1 MSESPTLAYLVVTGS
16 VYAFRAPELIDGLGG
31 LGLRILTL
39 LTPGARQVIS
49 PRELVRLPGHRIV
62 ESYFDAAILPRPEPG
77 LVLVAP
83 CTFNTLNKLAQGIA
97 DSLPLSLTSEAIGHG
112 GPVLVAPSLNPGLFR
127 HPRTAS
133 SLATLREWGITIVE
147 PQPVEYGLAPTETIL
162 AAVRARLAG

>member
-16 VYAFRAPELIDGLGG
+16 VYAFRVPELIAGLGT
-31 LGLRILTL
+31 LGLRVLTL
-39 LTPGARQVIS
+39 PTPNARQVIS
-49 PRELVRLPGHRIV
+49 PRELVRLPGHRLV

-77 LVLVAP
+77 IVLVAP

-112 GPVLVAPSLNPGLFR
+112 APVIVAPSLNPGLWR

-133 SLATLREWGITIVE
+133 SLATLHEWGISIVDPE
-147 PQPVEYGLAPTETIL
+147 PTEHGLAPTETIL
-162 AAVRARLAG
+162 ATVRARLHG

>member
-16 VYAFRAPELIDGLGG
+16 VYAFRVPELIAGLSG
-31 LGLRILTL
+31 LGLRVLTL

-49 PRELVRLPGHRIV
+49 PRELVRVAGHRLV
-62 ESYFDAAILPRPEPG
+62 ESYFDAALLPRPEPG

-112 GPVLVAPSLNPGLFR
+112 GPVLVAPSLNPGLWQ

-133 SLATLREWGITIVE
+133 SLVTLRGWGITIVE
-147 PQPVEYGLAPTETIL
+147 PEPMEHGLAPTATIL
-162 AAVRARLAG
+162 DAVRARLAG